1 MIRWLVRRAL
11 HLLIVVLGVYTALF
25 LLLRLTGDPALLYVS
40 EDAGPAQIQRVR
52 EQLGLADPLPVQ
64 YLRFL
69 GRAMVGDFGLSL
81 RHNQPALPLVLASLP
96 ATLELTGAAL
106 FLAALIGVPVGI
118 LSATRRNSV
127 ADHLCLVA
135 SLIGQCVP
143 TFWLGIILILI
154 LTLDLGWLP
163 SSGRGTLA
171 HLLMPALTL
180 GAYSIARVAR
190 LTRSSVLEV
199 LNQDF
204 VRTAR
209 SKGLAERVV
218 ILRHVLK
225 NAAVTIVTILGL
237 TDLHLAGRGGHHR
250 NDLRLARCRPSPGP
264 GGVRARLPDR
274 PGYCLSHRRHG
285 DGRHLGDRRA
295 VRVARPAYHTCVDA
309 ALVAK
314 AHRASGLMGSNA

>member
-1 MIRWLVRRAL
+1 MIRWLARRAL

-69 GRAMVGDFGLSL
+69 GRAMVGDFGVSL

-143 TFWLGIILILI
+143 TFWLGIILILL

-237 TDLHLAGRGGHHR
+237 TVSTLLGGAVITETIFDWPGVGR
-250 NDLRLARCRPSPGP
+250 LLVQAVF
-264 GGVRARLPDR
+264 VRDYPIVQGTAFLIAAMVT
-274 PGYCLSHRRHG
+274 
-285 DGRHLGDRRA
+285 A
-295 VRVARPAYHTCVDA
+295 VTLVTDA
-309 ALVAK
+309 LYAWLDPRITHA
-314 AHRASGLMGSNA
+314 

>member
-1 MIRWLVRRAL
+1 LIRWLARRAL

-25 LLLRLTGDPALLYVS
+25 LLLRLTGDPTLLYVS

-127 ADHLCLVA
+127 ADHLSLIA

-225 NAAVTIVTILGL
+225 NAAITIVTILGL
-237 TDLHLAGRGGHHR
+237 TVSTLLGGAVITETIFDWPGVGR
-250 NDLRLARCRPSPGP
+250 LLVQAVF
-264 GGVRARLPDR
+264 VRDYPIVQGTAFLIAAMVT
-274 PGYCLSHRRHG
+274 
-285 DGRHLGDRRA
+285 A
-295 VRVARPAYHTCVDA
+295 VTLVTDA
-309 ALVAK
+309 LYAWLDPRITHV
-314 AHRASGLMGSNA
+314 

>member
-1 MIRWLVRRAL
+1 MLRLLSRRAL
-11 HLLIVVLGVYTALF
+11 HLVIVVLGVYTALF

-64 YLRFL
+64 YVRFL
-69 GRAMVGDFGLSL
+69 GRALQGDFGLSL
-81 RHNQPALPLVLASLP
+81 RYNQPALPLVLASLP

-118 LSATRRNSV
+118 LSATRRNSAV
-127 ADHLCLVA
+127 DHLALLA
-135 SLIGQCVP
+135 SLVGQCVP

-154 LTLDLGWLP
+154 LALDLGVLP
-163 SSGRGTLA
+163 PSGRGTLA
-171 HLLMPALTL
+171 HLVMPALTL

-209 SKGLAERVV
+209 SKGLPAHAV
-218 ILRHVLK
+218 ILRHALK
-225 NAAVTIVTILGL
+225 NAAIPIVTILGL
-237 TDLHLAGRGGHHR
+237 SVSTWLGGAVITETIFDWPGVGRLMVQAVFVRDYPIVQGTALLIAATVAVVTFVTD
-250 NDLRLARCRPSPGP
+250 
-264 GGVRARLPDR
+264 
-274 PGYCLSHRRHG
+274 
-285 DGRHLGDRRA
+285 
-295 VRVARPAYHTCVDA
+295 
-309 ALVAK
+309 ALYVWLDPRITHA
-314 AHRASGLMGSNA
+314 

>member
-1 MIRWLVRRAL
+1 MIRWLARRAL

-69 GRAMVGDFGLSL
+69 GRAMVGDFGVSL

-237 TDLHLAGRGGHHR
+237 TVSTLLGGAVITETIFDWPGVGR
-250 NDLRLARCRPSPGP
+250 LLVQAVF
-264 GGVRARLPDR
+264 VRDYPIVQGTAFLIAAMVT
-274 PGYCLSHRRHG
+274 
-285 DGRHLGDRRA
+285 A
-295 VRVARPAYHTCVDA
+295 VTLVTDA
-309 ALVAK
+309 LYAWLDPRITHA
-314 AHRASGLMGSNA
+314 

>member
-1 MIRWLVRRAL
+1 MIRWLARRAL

-25 LLLRLTGDPALLYVS
+25 LLLRLTGDPTLLYVS

-127 ADHLCLVA
+127 ADHLSLIA

-225 NAAVTIVTILGL
+225 NAAITIVTILGL
-237 TDLHLAGRGGHHR
+237 TVSTLLGGAVITETIFDWPGVGR
-250 NDLRLARCRPSPGP
+250 LLVQAVF
-264 GGVRARLPDR
+264 VRDYPIVQGTAFLIAAMVT
-274 PGYCLSHRRHG
+274 
-285 DGRHLGDRRA
+285 A
-295 VRVARPAYHTCVDA
+295 VTLVTDA
-309 ALVAK
+309 LYAWLDPRITHV
-314 AHRASGLMGSNA
+314 

>member
-1 MIRWLVRRAL
+1 MLRLLSRRAL
-11 HLLIVVLGVYTALF
+11 HLVIVVLGVYTALF

-64 YLRFL
+64 YVRFL
-69 GRAMVGDFGLSL
+69 GRALQGDFGLSL
-81 RHNQPALPLVLASLP
+81 RYNQPALPLVLASLP

-118 LSATRRNSV
+118 LSATRRNSAV
-127 ADHLCLVA
+127 DHLALLA
-135 SLIGQCVP
+135 SLVGQCVP

-154 LTLDLGWLP
+154 LALDLGVLP
-163 SSGRGTLA
+163 PSGRGTLA
-171 HLLMPALTL
+171 HLVMPALTL

-209 SKGLAERVV
+209 SKGLPAHAV
-218 ILRHVLK
+218 ILRHALK
-225 NAAVTIVTILGL
+225 NAAIPIVTILGL
-237 TDLHLAGRGGHHR
+237 SVSTLLGGAVITETIFDWPGVGRLMVQAVFVRDYPIVQGTALLIAATVAVVTFVTD
-250 NDLRLARCRPSPGP
+250 
-264 GGVRARLPDR
+264 
-274 PGYCLSHRRHG
+274 
-285 DGRHLGDRRA
+285 
-295 VRVARPAYHTCVDA
+295 
-309 ALVAK
+309 ALYVWLDPRITHA
-314 AHRASGLMGSNA
+314 

>member
-1 MIRWLVRRAL
+1 MIRWLARRAL

-25 LLLRLTGDPALLYVS
+25 LLLRLTGDPTLLYVS

-106 FLAALIGVPVGI
+106 FLAALIGVPVGV
-118 LSATRRNSV
+118 LSATRRNSM
-127 ADHLCLVA
+127 ADHLSLVA

-143 TFWLGIILILI
+143 TFWLGITLILI
-154 LTLDLGWLP
+154 LSLDLGWVP

-171 HLLMPALTL
+171 HLLLPALTL

-209 SKGLAERVV
+209 SKGLAERAV

-225 NAAVTIVTILGL
+225 NASITIVTILGL
-237 TDLHLAGRGGHHR
+237 TVSTLLGGAVITEMIFDWPGVGR
-250 NDLRLARCRPSPGP
+250 LLVQAVF
-264 GGVRARLPDR
+264 VRDYPIVQGTAFLIAAMVT
-274 PGYCLSHRRHG
+274 
-285 DGRHLGDRRA
+285 A
-295 VRVARPAYHTCVDA
+295 VTLVTDA
-309 ALVAK
+309 LYAWLDPRIKHA
-314 AHRASGLMGSNA
+314 